1 MYPNDKKDN
10 EDNRVDFAR
19 EIRVLFVLRKKI
31 RILKEQEKEEEKGE
45 ELLTINSASC
55 RSSEMIH

>member
-55 RSSEMIH
+55 